1 MTRLHAGKTAGGDAV
16 RFSTAKAQTTIGHDV
31 ASVMSPRASEARQL
45 RDRRIAMGFLSWIV
59 LGAIAGWL
67 GSLLVNRTGEGL
79 LRDIILGIVGGI
91 VGGWLFSMMG
101 STGVTGFNLWSLF
114 VAVVGAVV
122 ILVLYHA
129 IFGRAATR

>member
-1 MTRLHAGKTAGGDAV
+1 
-16 RFSTAKAQTTIGHDV
+16 
-31 ASVMSPRASEARQL
+31 
-45 RDRRIAMGFLSWIV
+45 MGFLSWIV